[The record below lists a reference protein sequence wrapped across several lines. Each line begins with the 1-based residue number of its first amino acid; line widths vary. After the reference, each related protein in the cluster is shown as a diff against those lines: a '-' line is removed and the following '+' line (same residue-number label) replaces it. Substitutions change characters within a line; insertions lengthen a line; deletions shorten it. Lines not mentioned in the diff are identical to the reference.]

1 MLTYEMLDKDQ
12 LALVDRIYEV
22 DETIVYAT
30 MGSGKT
36 VCYLTA
42 INELLNEK
50 IINRVLVVAPLNPCK
65 HVWITEHTKWEH
77 LLHLN
82 VALAVGNPEHRKRV
96 IESDADIV
104 VINIENL
111 VWFLNIYG
119 KNHNFDAICIDELSK
134 FGDSSNK
141 SAKKM
146 RGAVKTFKHR
156 VGLTGTPVHEG
167 FIKLYSQVMMI
178 DGGARLG
185 TNKEKFLM
193 RYFYPTDYN
202 NYNWVLKPAADE
214 QLLNKLGTL
223 IYPMKDYTSVLPAL
237 IENRVNVTLSDSAAA
252 DYSYLVKNSVL
263 GISGGNGV
271 VIADNAA
278 VLSGKLEQLANGF
291 LYDDEGVAHNLHR
304 HKSEAFKHFIKNNWD
319 GDSVLIFYQYQNDKD
334 TISKILTCLN
344 IDYSTMDSKN
354 GMQNFL
360 NRTVPVLLLHPKS
373 AGHGLNLHTGG
384 ARQILC
390 YSPIWSHDQH
400 KQLIGRL
407 WRRGQTNPV
416 NVTSFV
422 SVNTIDETKL
432 NRVLEK
438 ADYDKAF
445 KEHLKSF
452 N

>member
-1 MLTYEMLDKDQ
+1 MLLYL
-12 LALVDRIYEV
+12 
-22 DETIVYAT
+22 IV
-30 MGSGKT
+30 
-36 VCYLTA
+36 LT
-42 INELLNEK
+42 
-50 IINRVLVVAPLNPCK
+50 
-65 HVWITEHTKWEH
+65 
-77 LLHLN
+77 
-82 VALAVGNPEHRKRV
+82 
-96 IESDADIV
+96 
-104 VINIENL
+104 
-111 VWFLNIYG
+111 
-119 KNHNFDAICIDELSK
+119 
-134 FGDSSNK
+134 
-141 SAKKM
+141 
-146 RGAVKTFKHR
+146 
-156 VGLTGTPVHEG
+156 
-167 FIKLYSQVMMI
+167 
-178 DGGARLG
+178 
-185 TNKEKFLM
+185 
-193 RYFYPTDYN
+193 
-202 NYNWVLKPAADE
+202 
-214 QLLNKLGTL
+214 
-223 IYPMKDYTSVLPAL
+223 
-237 IENRVNVTLSDSAAA
+237 A

-334 TISKILTCLN
+334 TIAKILTCLN

-384 ARQILC
+384 AHQILC

>member
-65 HVWITEHTKWEH
+65 HVWVTEHTKWEH

-82 VALAVGNPEHRKRV
+82 VGLAVGNPEHRKRV

-111 VWFLNIYG
+111 VWFLSIYG
-119 KNHNFDAICIDELSK
+119 KKHTFDAICIDELSK

-141 SAKKM
+141 SAKKL

-202 NYNWVLKPAADE
+202 NYNWALKPAADE

-223 IYPMKDYTSVLPAL
+223 IYPMKDYTRVLPAL
-237 IENRVNVTLSDSAAA
+237 IENRVNVTLSDSATA

-334 TISKILTCLN
+334 TIAKILTCLN

-384 ARQILC
+384 AHQILC